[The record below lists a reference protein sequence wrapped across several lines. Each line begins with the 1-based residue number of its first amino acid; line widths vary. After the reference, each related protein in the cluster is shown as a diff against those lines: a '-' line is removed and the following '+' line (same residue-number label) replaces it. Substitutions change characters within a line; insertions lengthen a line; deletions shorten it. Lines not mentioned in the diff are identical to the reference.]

1 MKEQLETEPSSMATR
16 GVKAQNSEAQVLEAL
31 NNQAWFVRMPK
42 YFALSGPGWLQG
54 AMTLGGGSAVTSL
67 TIGALFGYEF
77 LWVQPIAMLIGCVML
92 FALSYQT
99 LHTQAS
105 PFESMK
111 KHVNKPIA
119 YSWAIAAFASS
130 IIWGFAHYPLSAA
143 MLEEIIV
150 VSTGFSV
157 NEENNNLRNIYLLIL
172 AITVWALCAF
182 TAWNY
187 GKRAGSDE
195 SDSNAEGT
203 HLGKTN
209 TIVIFEMGIK
219 LLSGMV
225 ILAFSWVV
233 ISASLNG
240 KIDWGAVLAGYIPSS
255 LPNDSQGVTVL
266 MAALGSA
273 VGINMTFIYGF
284 TLLHKKWTPSHVALS
299 RYDIGL
305 GLVVPYILVTSLI
318 SIAAAGAFFDGGVD
332 IQGKLS
338 PTQAGKM
345 FMSAG
350 LDEVTSRLIFA
361 FGILGMAVGSL
372 VMHMLCCGSAAAAMF
387 KWKEGNLK
395 YKLALLA
402 PTPAILGVF
411 VWSTMGAYVV
421 LPTSAICGFLLPVAY
436 IGWAVLHNK
445 PDYLGEAMP
454 RGIKR
459 YLFNIAMMACIITV
473 LASVSYSVWINFS

>member
-1 MKEQLETEPSSMATR
+1 MHENNNEIALLNSLSSKPWYART
-16 GVKAQNSEAQVLEAL
+16 GTYLS
-31 NNQAWFVRMPK
+31 
-42 YFALSGPGWLQG
+42 LSGPGWLQG

-67 TIGALFGYEF
+67 TIGALYGYEF
-77 LWVQPIAMLIGCVML
+77 LWVQPVAMLIGCIML

-111 KHVNKPIA
+111 KHVNRPIA

-157 NEENNNLRNIYLLIL
+157 EQENSGLRNTYLLIL
-172 AITVWALCAF
+172 ATAIWGLCAY

-187 GKRAGSDE
+187 GKRTG
-195 SDSNAEGT
+195 DST
-203 HLGKTN
+203 SSTKGKLN
-209 TIVIFEMGIK
+209 TITVFETGIK
-219 LLSGMV
+219 LLSGLV
-225 ILAFSWVV
+225 ILAFLWVV
-233 ISASLNG
+233 VGASLNG
-240 KIDWGAVLAGYIPSS
+240 QIDWGAVLAGYIPSS
-255 LPNDSQGVTVL
+255 LPDDPQGVTVL

-284 TLLHKKWTPSHVALS
+284 TLLHKKWTPAHVTLS
-299 RYDIGL
+299 RYDIVI
-305 GLVVPYILVTSLI
+305 GLVLPYVLVTGLI
-318 SIAAAGAFFDGGVD
+318 SIAAAGAFYDGGAD

-345 FMSAG
+345 FMSSG
-350 LDEVTSRLIFA
+350 LDEITSRLIFA

-387 KWKEGNLK
+387 KWKEGSFK

-402 PTPAILGVF
+402 PTPAVLGVLF
-411 VWSTMGAYVV
+411 WSSMGPYVV

-436 IGWAVLHNK
+436 IGWVVLHNR
-445 PDYLGEAMP
+445 PDYLGQAMP
-454 RGIKR
+454 TGIKKH
-459 YLFNIAMMACIITV
+459 LFNLAMAVCIVTV
-473 LASVSYSVWINFS
+473 LASVSYSVWINIS

>member
-1 MKEQLETEPSSMATR
+1 MTDSI
-16 GVKAQNSEAQVLEAL
+16 
-31 NNQAWFVRMPK
+31 NQERQMLRELSTQPVSKRIPK
-42 YFALSGPGWLQG
+42 YIKLSGPGWLQG

-67 TIGALFGYEF
+67 TIGALFGYEL
-77 LWVQPIAMLIGCVML
+77 LWVQPVAMIIGCIML
-92 FALSYQT
+92 FALSHQT
-99 LHTQAS
+99 LHTQDK
-105 PFESMK
+105 PFEAMK
-111 KHVNKPIA
+111 KHVNAPIA
-119 YSWAIAAFASS
+119 WGWAIAAFASS

-157 NEENNNLRNIYLLIL
+157 DKESSSARDIYLLLL
-172 AITVWALCAF
+172 AIIIWAGVAY
-182 TAWNY
+182 TAWKY
-187 GKRAGSDE
+187 GDHDAENTVNPRKN
-195 SDSNAEGT
+195 NAV
-203 HLGKTN
+203 KY
-209 TIVIFEMGIK
+209 FETGIK
-219 LLSGMV
+219 VLSGL
-225 ILAFSWVV
+225 IIIAFAWVV

-240 KIDWGAVLAGYIPSS
+240 KVDWAAVAAGYIPTSFPS
-255 LPNDSQGVTVL
+255 DAQGVTVV

-273 VGINMTFIYGF
+273 VGINMTFIYGY
-284 TLLHKKWTPSHVALS
+284 TLLHKKWTPDHAELS

-318 SIAAAGAFFDGGVD
+318 SIAAAGAFFGSDMS

-338 PTQAGKM
+338 PTQAGTM

-387 KWKEGNLK
+387 GWSENSLK

-411 VWSTMGAYVV
+411 VWQTMGAYVV
-421 LPTSAICGFLLPVAY
+421 LPTSAICGFLLPIAY
-436 IGWAVLHNK
+436 IGWALLNNK
-445 PDYLGEAMP
+445 ESYLGKAMP
-454 RGIKR
+454 RGNKR
-459 YLFNIAMMACIITV
+459 LFINFAMALCIVTV
-473 LASVSYSVWINFS
+473 LASVIYSTLVKLGYL

>member
-1 MKEQLETEPSSMATR
+1 MTDSINQERQMLR
-16 GVKAQNSEAQVLEAL
+16 AL
-31 NNQAWFVRMPK
+31 SQQPFSNRIPK
-42 YFALSGPGWLQG
+42 YLKLSGPGWLQG

-67 TIGALFGYEF
+67 TIGALFGYEL
-77 LWVQPIAMLIGCVML
+77 LWVQPVAMLIGCIML
-92 FALSYQT
+92 FALSHQT
-99 LHTQAS
+99 LHTQEK

-119 YSWAIAAFASS
+119 WGWAIAAFASS
-130 IIWGFAHYPLSAA
+130 LIWGFAHYPLSAA

-157 NEENNNLRNIYLLIL
+157 DKESGTARDMYLLLL
-172 AITVWALCAF
+172 AVIIWAGVAF
-182 TAWNY
+182 TAWKY
-187 GKRAGSDE
+187 GDH
-195 SDSNAEGT
+195 DAEG
-203 HLGKTN
+203 GKN
-209 TIVIFEMGIK
+209 NAVKYFETGIK
-219 LLSGMV
+219 VLSGL
-225 ILAFSWVV
+225 IIIAFAWVV

-240 KIDWGAVLAGYIPSS
+240 KVDWAAVASGYIPQSF
-255 LPNDSQGVTVL
+255 PDTAQGVTVV

-273 VGINMTFIYGF
+273 VGINMTFIYGY
-284 TLLHKKWTPSHVALS
+284 TLLHKKWTPDHAELS

-305 GLVVPYILVTSLI
+305 GLVIPYILVTSLI
-318 SIAAAGAFFDGGVD
+318 SIAAAGAFFGSDMD

-338 PTQAGKM
+338 PTQAGTM

-387 KWKEGNLK
+387 GWSENSLK

-411 VWSTMGAYVV
+411 VWQTMGAYVV
-421 LPTSAICGFLLPVAY
+421 LPTSAICGFLLPIAY
-436 IGWAVLHNK
+436 IGWAVLNNK
-445 PDYLGEAMP
+445 KDYLGDAMP
-454 RGIKR
+454 TGKKR
-459 YLFNIAMMACIITV
+459 FFINIAMALCIITV
-473 LASVSYSVWINFS
+473 LSSVIYSTMVKMG